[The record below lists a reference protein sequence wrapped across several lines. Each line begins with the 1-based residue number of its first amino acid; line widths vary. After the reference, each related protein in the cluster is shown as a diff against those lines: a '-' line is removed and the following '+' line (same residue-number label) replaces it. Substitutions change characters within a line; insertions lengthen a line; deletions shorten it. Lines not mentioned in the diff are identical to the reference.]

1 MFKKL
6 AAALVGVSLI
16 AALTVVGAGSAVAA
30 AGDGTVYVVHGIP
43 GVTVDVYV
51 NGTKTLPNFTPGTV
65 AGPLTLPAGSYAI
78 KVFAAG
84 ADPSTATAVIDTT
97 VNLPAGANA
106 SLVAGLDASAK
117 PTLFTFVNDVSAAPA
132 GQGRLAVGHTAAAP
146 AVDVLANGSPAFTNL
161 VNGKEDAAALP
172 VGTISASVT
181 ATGTTTPVLIGP
193 ANVPVTA
200 GMLTVVYAIGAPAK
214 GSTASTL
221 GVVTQ
226 QIPLASTQMA
236 VQTGTSGLLD
246 RSGGI
251 PAWAIAALAFALVG
265 LLASGGLLVR
275 SRAAHARG

>member
-16 AALTVVGAGSAVAA
+16 AALSVAGAGSAGAA

-43 GVTVDVYV
+43 GTTVDVYV
-51 NGTKTLPNFTPGTV
+51 NGAKTLPGFTPGTV
-65 AGPLTLPAGSYAI
+65 AGPLTLPAGSYTI
-78 KVFAAG
+78 KIFAAG
-84 ADPSTATAVIDTT
+84 ADPATATPVINTT
-97 VNLPAGANA
+97 VDLPAGANA

-146 AVDVLANGSPAFTNL
+146 AVDVLANGTAAFTNL

-172 VGTISASVT
+172 AGTISASVV
-181 ATGTTTPVLIGP
+181 AAGTTSPALIGP

-200 GMLTVVYAIGAPAK
+200 SMLTAVYAIGAPAS
-214 GSTASTL
+214 GSNPSTL

-246 RSGGI
+246 RSSRL
-251 PAWAIAALAFALVG
+251 PAWAIAALVLALAGV
-265 LLASGGLLVR
+265 LASGGLLVR
-275 SRAAHARG
+275 SRSHARG